1 MHFLQNHFYVLDN
14 SPFLSKSN
22 LGNIYSN
29 LLQFALRL
37 WQPLLNF
44 SRSLLCG
51 FNGRFGT
58 VRHKEFSADSG
69 VSNESGF
76 QDIMRCDHGAPLVKK
91 SSTVVYTTC
100 QKSSVVC
107 YLPKVFSG
115 AWCTTWQ
122 KSLQWCTTLKVFSG
136 ALYLPRVFS
145 GVLSYTSGVLRTSM
159 LTAALN

>member
-1 MHFLQNHFYVLDN
+1 MHFLQNYFYVLNN

-58 VRHKEFSADSG
+58 VRHVPPAF
-69 VSNESGF
+69 
-76 QDIMRCDHGAPLVKK
+76 
-91 SSTVVYTTC
+91 
-100 QKSSVVC
+100 
-107 YLPKVFSG
+107 LPASDYKDYP
-115 AWCTTWQ
+115 T
-122 KSLQWCTTLKVFSG
+122 SLQNAPK
-136 ALYLPRVFS
+136 YII
-145 GVLSYTSGVLRTSM
+145 
-159 LTAALN
+159 